1 MRFKINIHKDNESFI
16 RIIKVAVILLGVAF
30 YAYYGIYKMLFVHL
44 ELVGN
49 DFLKGYFAASNFV
62 QGDPIYAM
70 PKGVNPYFYFPLTV
84 LVSLPFVNLQPN
96 IAVLA
101 WFALTHLIILSSGFL
116 LYLSGSSANKLNSAV
131 AIVMALFFS
140 MPLYQNVI
148 SGNINI
154 LIFGGICLICCFALS
169 GRKNWIPL
177 ILAFCTTIKIYPA
190 LLMATFVKRRDYRAC
205 ISFCFFTFLLAV
217 LSIGIFGLSTHLV
230 FSHGL
235 PSATKF
241 IGVFHSMSF
250 TFILKLFLGDSNKNI
265 VFIANLFFL
274 VLLLLSWWQIA
285 RKYPAPRAGDP
296 ILIVDLFIIILI
308 MIIIFPSSWLMYHA
322 LLIPS
327 FYFILFVRLENAGS
341 LKYFSIFIALM
352 FLINFWEIIA
362 YHLPLSSNGLTIHDI
377 GKHRENFPTLYPFLF
392 SIPFVLNM
400 LYLLW
405 LLNNYTY
412 LKNASD
418 HRALNPI

>member
-1 MRFKINIHKDNESFI
+1 
-16 RIIKVAVILLGVAF
+16 
-30 YAYYGIYKMLFVHL
+30 
-44 ELVGN
+44 
-49 DFLKGYFAASNFV
+49 
-62 QGDPIYAM
+62 
-70 PKGVNPYFYFPLTV
+70 
-84 LVSLPFVNLQPN
+84 
-96 IAVLA
+96 
-101 WFALTHLIILSSGFL
+101 
-116 LYLSGSSANKLNSAV
+116 
-131 AIVMALFFS
+131 

-285 RKYPAPRAGDP
+285 RKYPAPKSRRSNSYSRSVYHYLDHDNH
-296 ILIVDLFIIILI
+296 ISFFLVDV
-308 MIIIFPSSWLMYHA
+308 PY
-322 LLIPS
+322 PP
-327 FYFILFVRLENAGS
+327 YTFILLH
-341 LKYFSIFIALM
+341 
-352 FLINFWEIIA
+352 IICA
-362 YHLPLSSNGLTIHDI
+362 T
-377 GKHRENFPTLYPFLF
+377 
-392 SIPFVLNM
+392 
-400 LYLLW
+400 
-405 LLNNYTY
+405 
-412 LKNASD
+412 
-418 HRALNPI
+418 